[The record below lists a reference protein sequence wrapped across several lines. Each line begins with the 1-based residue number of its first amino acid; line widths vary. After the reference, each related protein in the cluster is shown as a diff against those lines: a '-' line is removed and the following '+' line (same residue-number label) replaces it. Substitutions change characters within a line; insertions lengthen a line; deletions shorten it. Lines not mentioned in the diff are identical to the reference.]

1 MHVAFER
8 RFRIFTV
15 HRERLVWDTRFLPP
29 SVRLSSDRF
38 YVLLEGRLDLFD
50 DETRTYERPTAFR
63 VRARDDSPEGT
74 RVDHRGS
81 GDVFRILEMHVTPT
95 QPETRADREQWTPL
109 DVPLEVLT
117 ECDAYER
124 AARAGTLTTT
134 QRDALL
140 DRFVE
145 IGWLSADARAS
156 LVHDEP
162 PRTLR
167 TWRAIA
173 ALFGDLRVS
182 PALVELADAAE
193 VSLRQAERDF
203 TDLFATFASDTAGWR
218 AMTRRFRLALAVL
231 MLSAETSTVTN
242 VARQV
247 GYSRP
252 EAMTTA
258 FRAEGLPT
266 PREVQRRL
274 RDEH

>member
-15 HRERLVWDTRFLPP
+15 HRERLVWDTRVLSP
-29 SVRLSSDRF
+29 SVRLSKDRF
-38 YVLLEGRLDLFD
+38 YVLLEGRLELFGA
-50 DETRTYERPTAFR
+50 DERVYERPCAFR
-63 VRARDDSPEGT
+63 VHARDDAPKES
-74 RVDHRGS
+74 RIDLRAS
-81 GDVFRILEMHVTPT
+81 GDVFRILELQGTG
-95 QPETRADREQWTPL
+95 PENDTLEEQWTVL
-109 DVPLEVLT
+109 DVPAAFLA

-124 AARAGTLTTT
+124 AARAGALTSDR
-134 QRDALL
+134 RDALL

-145 IGWLSADARAS
+145 LGWLSADARAS
-156 LVHDEP
+156 IVVDEP

-167 TWRAIA
+167 TWRAIT

-203 TDLFATFASDTAGWR
+203 VELFSTFASDAAGWR

-231 MLSAETSTVTN
+231 MLSAESSTVTN
-242 VARQV
+242 VAKQV
-247 GYSRP
+247 GYARP
-252 EAMTTA
+252 EAMATA

-274 RDEH
+274 REGA

>member
-15 HRERLVWDTRFLPP
+15 HRERLVWDTRVLSP
-29 SVRLSSDRF
+29 SVRLSKDRF
-38 YVLLEGRLDLFD
+38 YVLLEGRLELFGAQ
-50 DETRTYERPTAFR
+50 TRVYEQPCAFR
-63 VRARDDSPEGT
+63 VHARDDTPEQG
-74 RVDHRGS
+74 RIDLRAS
-81 GDVFRILEMHVTPT
+81 GDVFRILELHVTGL
-95 QPETRADREQWTPL
+95 QNDAVEEQWTAL
-109 DVPLEVLT
+109 DVPAAVLA

-124 AARAGTLTTT
+124 SARAGTQTSA

-145 IGWLSADARAS
+145 LGWLSADARAS
-156 LVHDEP
+156 IVIEEP
-162 PRTLR
+162 PRMQR
-167 TWRAIA
+167 TWRAIT

-203 TDLFATFASDTAGWR
+203 VELFSTFASDAAGWR

-242 VARQV
+242 VAKQV
-247 GYSRP
+247 GYARP

-258 FRAEGLPT
+258 FRAEGLPS

-274 RDEH
+274 REGG